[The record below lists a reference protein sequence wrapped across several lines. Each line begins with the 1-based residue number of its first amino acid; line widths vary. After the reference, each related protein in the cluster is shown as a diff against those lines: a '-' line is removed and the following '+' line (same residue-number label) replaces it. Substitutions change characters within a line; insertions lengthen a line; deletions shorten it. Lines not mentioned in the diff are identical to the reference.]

1 MTLRLDFAIRKD
13 SAVLTKQ
20 QASVLIDGITSAVDK
35 RSGLCADYQEA
46 IATYKSSK
54 DPKAFNNKRKALGD
68 KYQAFTE
75 EVGSRAKDLH
85 ALDAEA
91 SAKANDLQK
100 KAAEVKTLLE
110 SNCQLADSLVGDKMD
125 KKDYIK
131 VEKENQAKLTR
142 LQSEIDSII
151 PTL

>member
-1 MTLRLDFAIRKD
+1 M
-13 SAVLTKQ
+13 
-20 QASVLIDGITSAVDK
+20 
-35 RSGLCADYQEA
+35 
-46 IATYKSSK
+46 
-54 DPKAFNNKRKALGD
+54 
-68 KYQAFTE
+68 
-75 EVGSRAKDLH
+75 
-85 ALDAEA
+85 
-91 SAKANDLQK
+91 
-100 KAAEVKTLLE
+100 KTLLE